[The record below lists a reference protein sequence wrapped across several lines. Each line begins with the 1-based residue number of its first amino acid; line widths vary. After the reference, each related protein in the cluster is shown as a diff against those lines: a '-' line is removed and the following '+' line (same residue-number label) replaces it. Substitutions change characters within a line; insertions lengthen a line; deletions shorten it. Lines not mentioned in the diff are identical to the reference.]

1 MSKIDRAPPRAPTLK
16 DVAAKAGVS
25 LATAGRVL
33 RNEAYPVDKG
43 LAERVRQVASA
54 LGYVPN
60 VLARNLRGGAPSM
73 VGLIIGDMVEPYY
86 AEIAEA
92 ITQHAEAGHRTLAIV
107 CNMQR
112 DPLLELKYCQ
122 QLWEHRVAGLVLA
135 GGGFDQ
141 EEHKAE
147 LKALL
152 SRMVQSGVIVT
163 ALSPR
168 DLSIPEF
175 AADNKEV
182 GKMMAQE
189 LIKYG
194 HRKIGIVAGPPQS
207 PVTRLRVAGA
217 IDAIKKVGGEFEII
231 HSTLNPGAGAAAV
244 GRLVG
249 IRPDLTGFVVG
260 SGSIALGVLQRL
272 RELGREIPRDASVV
286 SVGNSRLA
294 EWSYP
299 PLVTIDVRLADCGR
313 QALDYI
319 LNKLRGLE
327 ARNSASMTIR
337 VTPGASVGKPA
348 KRLIRQ
354 AVPQ

>member
-1 MSKIDRAPPRAPTLK
+1 MNLSNHGSRAPTLK
-16 DVAAKAGVS
+16 DVAAQAGVS

-33 RNEAYPVDKG
+33 RNEAYPVDKI
-43 LAERVRQVASA
+43 LAERVRQVAAS

-60 VLARNLRGGAPSM
+60 ILARSLRGGAPSM

-92 ITQHAEAGHRTLAIV
+92 VTQHAESAHRTLALV

-141 EEHKAE
+141 EEHKE
-147 LKALL
+147 TLRALL

-168 DLSIPEF
+168 DLGIPEF
-175 AADNKEV
+175 AVDNREV
-182 GKMMAQE
+182 GQMMARE
-189 LIKYG
+189 LTKHG
-194 HRKIGIVAGPPQS
+194 HRKIGIITGPPKS
-207 PVTRLRVAGA
+207 PVTQLRVAGA
-217 IDAIKKVGGEFEII
+217 IDVIEDVGGEYEVI

-244 GRLVG
+244 ERLVNV
-249 IRPDLTGFVVG
+249 RPDLTGFVVG
-260 SGSIALGVLQRL
+260 SGSIALGVLQKL

-299 PLVTIDVRLADCGR
+299 PLVTIDVRLTDCGR

-319 LNKLRGLE
+319 QNRLRGLE
-327 ARNSASMTIR
+327 ARDAVSMTIR
-337 VTPGASVGKPA
+337 VTKGATVGKPA
-348 KRLIRQ
+348 KRIPRQ
-354 AVPQ
+354 PAMS

>member
-1 MSKIDRAPPRAPTLK
+1 MKPANRAPRAPTLK
-16 DVAAKAGVS
+16 DVAAEASVS

-33 RNEAYPVDKG
+33 RNEAYPVDKV
-43 LAERVRQVASA
+43 LAERVRQVASS

-60 VLARNLRGGAPSM
+60 ILARSLRGGAPSM
-73 VGLIIGDMVEPYY
+73 IGLIIGDMVEPYY

-92 ITQHAEAGHRTLAIV
+92 ITQHAEAGHKTLAIV

-141 EEHKAE
+141 EEHKEA
-147 LKALL
+147 LRALL
-152 SRMVQSGVIVT
+152 DRMVKSGVIVT

-168 DLSIPEF
+168 DLGIPEF
-175 AADNKEV
+175 TVDNEEV
-182 GKMMAQE
+182 GRMMAQE
-189 LIKYG
+189 LTKQG
-194 HRKIGIVAGPPQS
+194 HRKIGIIAGPPQS
-207 PVTRLRVAGA
+207 PVTRLRVAGS
-217 IDAIKKVGGEFEII
+217 IDAITKAGGEYEII
-231 HSTLNPGAGAAAV
+231 HSTLNPGAGAAAIE
-244 GRLVG
+244 RLVAM
-249 IRPDLTGFVVG
+249 RPDLTGFVVG
-260 SGSIALGVLQRL
+260 SGSIALGVLQKL

-286 SVGNSRLA
+286 TVGNSRLA

-299 PLVTIDVRLADCGR
+299 PLVAIDVRLADCGR

-319 LNKLRGLE
+319 LNSLRGLE
-327 ARNSASMTIR
+327 ARSAVSMTIR

-348 KRLIRQ
+348 KRLARQ
-354 AVPQ
+354 PVMQ

>member
-1 MSKIDRAPPRAPTLK
+1 MISSHRPTKAPTLK
-16 DVAAKAGVS
+16 DVAAQAGVS

-33 RNEAYPVDKG
+33 RNEGYPVDKL
-43 LAERVRQVASA
+43 LAERVRQVATA

-60 VLARNLRGGAPSM
+60 ILARSLRGGSPTM
-73 VGLIIGDMVEPYY
+73 VGLVIGDMVEPYY

-92 ITQHAEAGHRTLAIV
+92 ITQHAEAAHRTLAIV

-122 QLWEHRVAGLVLA
+122 QLWEHRVAGLVLS

-141 EEHKAE
+141 EEHKEA
-147 LKALL
+147 LRALL
-152 SRMVQSGVIVT
+152 GRMVQSGVIVT
-163 ALSPR
+163 SLSPR
-168 DLSIPEF
+168 DLGVPEF
-175 AADNKEV
+175 AVDNIEV
-182 GKMMAQE
+182 GQMMARE
-189 LIKYG
+189 LTKHG
-194 HRKIGIVAGPPQS
+194 HRKIGIIAGPPQS
-207 PVTRLRVAGA
+207 PVTSLRLSGA
-217 IDAIKKVGGEFEII
+217 IEAIEAVGGEYEVI

-244 GRLVG
+244 ERLVSV
-249 IRPDLTGFVVG
+249 RPDLTGFVVG
-260 SGSIALGVLQRL
+260 SGSIALGVLQKL

-294 EWSYP
+294 EWSNP

-319 LNKLRGLE
+319 HNRLRGLE
-327 ARNSASMTIR
+327 ARDAVSMTVR
-337 VTPGASVGKPA
+337 VTPGATVAKPA

-354 AVPQ
+354 GA

>member
-1 MSKIDRAPPRAPTLK
+1 MKPPNRAPRAPTLK
-16 DVAAKAGVS
+16 DVAAEAGVS

-33 RNEAYPVDKG
+33 RNEAYPVDKA
-43 LAERVRQVASA
+43 LAERVRQVAST

-60 VLARNLRGGAPSM
+60 ILARSLRGGAPSM

-141 EEHKAE
+141 EEHKEA
-147 LKALL
+147 LRALL
-152 SRMVQSGVIVT
+152 ARMVQSGVIVT

-175 AADNKEV
+175 TVDNEEV
-182 GKMMAQE
+182 GQMMAQE
-189 LIKYG
+189 LTRHG
-194 HRKIGIVAGPPQS
+194 HRKIGIITGPPQS
-207 PVTRLRVAGA
+207 PVTKLRVTGA
-217 IDAIKKVGGEFEII
+217 IEAIAAVGGEYEVI
-231 HSTLNPGAGAAAV
+231 HSTLSPRAGAAAV
-244 GRLVG
+244 ERLIS

-286 SVGNSRLA
+286 SVGNTRLA
-294 EWSYP
+294 EWSHP
-299 PLVTIDVRLADCGR
+299 PLVTVDIRLADCSR
-313 QALDYI
+313 QALDFI
-319 LNKLRGLE
+319 FDRLKGQE
-327 ARNSASMTIR
+327 AQEPAKMTVR
-337 VTPGASVGKPA
+337 VTAGASVGRPA
-348 KRLIRQ
+348 KRMARQ
-354 AVPQ
+354 TAQQ

>member
-1 MSKIDRAPPRAPTLK
+1 
-16 DVAAKAGVS
+16 

-33 RNEAYPVDKG
+33 RNESYPVDKV
-43 LAERVRQVASA
+43 LAERVRQVAST

-60 VLARNLRGGAPSM
+60 IHARSLRGGAPSM

-92 ITQHAEAGHRTLAIV
+92 ITQHAEAGHRTLALV

-112 DPLLELKYCQ
+112 DPLLELRYCQ

-141 EEHKAE
+141 EEHKEA
-147 LKALL
+147 LRTLL
-152 SRMVQSGVIVT
+152 SRMEQSGVIIT

-175 AADNKEV
+175 AVDNEEV
-182 GKMMAQE
+182 GRMMAKE
-189 LIKYG
+189 LTKHG
-194 HRKIGIVAGPPQS
+194 HRKIGIITGPPQS
-207 PVTRLRVAGA
+207 PVTKLRVAGA
-217 IDAIKKVGGEFEII
+217 IEMIEKVGGKYEII

-244 GRLVG
+244 ERLVA
-249 IRPDLTGFVVG
+249 IRPELTGFLVG
-260 SGSIALGVLQRL
+260 SGSIALGVLQKL

-286 SVGNSRLA
+286 SVGNTRLA

-319 LNKLRGLE
+319 FNKIRGLE
-327 ARNSASMTIR
+327 ANSNANMMIR
-337 VTPGASVGKPA
+337 VTSGASVAKPA
-348 KRLIRQ
+348 KRFSR
-354 AVPQ
+354 

>member
-1 MSKIDRAPPRAPTLK
+1 MKPMNRPPRAPTLK
-16 DVAAKAGVS
+16 DVAAGAGVS

-33 RNEAYPVDKG
+33 RNESYPVDKV
-43 LAERVRQVASA
+43 LAERVRQVAST

-60 VLARNLRGGAPSM
+60 IHARSLRGGAPSM

-92 ITQHAEAGHRTLAIV
+92 ITQHAEAGHRTLALV

-112 DPLLELKYCQ
+112 DPLLELRYCQ

-141 EEHKAE
+141 EEHKEA
-147 LKALL
+147 LRTLL
-152 SRMVQSGVIVT
+152 SRMEQSGVIIT

-175 AADNKEV
+175 AVDNEEV
-182 GKMMAQE
+182 GRMMAKE
-189 LIKYG
+189 LTKHG
-194 HRKIGIVAGPPQS
+194 HRKIGIITGPPQS
-207 PVTRLRVAGA
+207 PVTKLRVAGA
-217 IDAIKKVGGEFEII
+217 IEMIEKVGGEYEII

-244 GRLVG
+244 ERLVA
-249 IRPDLTGFVVG
+249 IRPELTGFLVG
-260 SGSIALGVLQRL
+260 SGSIALGVLQKL

-286 SVGNSRLA
+286 SVGNTRLA

-319 LNKLRGLE
+319 FNKIRGLE
-327 ARNSASMTIR
+327 ANSNANMMIR
-337 VTPGASVGKPA
+337 VTSGASVAKPA
-348 KRLIRQ
+348 KRFSR
-354 AVPQ
+354 

>member
-1 MSKIDRAPPRAPTLK
+1 M
-16 DVAAKAGVS
+16 
-25 LATAGRVL
+25 ATAGRVL
-33 RNEAYPVDKG
+33 RNEAYPVDKE
-43 LAERVRQVASA
+43 LAERVRQVAAA

-60 VLARNLRGGAPSM
+60 ILARSLRGGSPSM

-92 ITQHAEAGHRTLAIV
+92 VTQHAEAAHRILAIV

-141 EEHKAE
+141 EEHKE
-147 LKALL
+147 TLRALL

-168 DLSIPEF
+168 DLGIPEF
-175 AADNKEV
+175 TVDNEEV
-182 GKMMAQE
+182 GQMMARE
-189 LIKYG
+189 LTRHG
-194 HRKIGIVAGPPQS
+194 HRKIGIIAGPPQS

-217 IDAIKKVGGEFEII
+217 IKMIQQVGGEYEVI

-244 GRLVG
+244 ERLVS

-260 SGSIALGVLQRL
+260 SGSIALGVLQKL

-286 SVGNSRLA
+286 SVGNTRLA
-294 EWSYP
+294 QWSYP

-319 LNKLRGLE
+319 LNRLRGLE
-327 ARNSASMTIR
+327 ARDAASMTVR
-337 VTPGASVGKPA
+337 VTAGASVGKPA
-348 KRLIRQ
+348 KRLVR
-354 AVPQ
+354 APG